1 MAPMA
6 IKISDMLNNLEEDY
20 KTAITF
26 IEYLSETRKQK
37 RANEDKKILSE
48 IQDIFADDKGW
59 DSKEDI
65 LPCHVTGL
73 SGIQTPLI

>member
-6 IKISDMLNNLEEDY
+6 IKINDMLNNLEEEEY

-37 RANEDKKILSE
+37 RTNEDKKILSE

-59 DSKEDI
+59 DSEEDM
-65 LPCHVTGL
+65 LKDMALFRRERMGL
-73 SGIQTPLI
+73 

>member
-6 IKISDMLNNLEEDY
+6 IKINDMLNNLEEEDY

-37 RANEDKKILSE
+37 RTNEDKKILSE
-48 IQDIFADDKGW
+48 IQDIFADDKG
-59 DSKEDI
+59 
-65 LPCHVTGL
+65 
-73 SGIQTPLI
+73 

>member
-6 IKISDMLNNLEEDY
+6 IKINDMLNNLEEEDY

-37 RANEDKKILSE
+37 RTNEDKKILSE

-59 DSKEDI
+59 DSEEDM
-65 LPCHVTGL
+65 LKDMALFRRERMGL
-73 SGIQTPLI
+73 